1 MTARRLLFTTRP
13 RIDDNLDKDVKRR
26 VAGSW

>member
-1 MTARRLLFTTRP
+1 MTARRLLSNTRL

-26 VAGSW
+26 VAGSS